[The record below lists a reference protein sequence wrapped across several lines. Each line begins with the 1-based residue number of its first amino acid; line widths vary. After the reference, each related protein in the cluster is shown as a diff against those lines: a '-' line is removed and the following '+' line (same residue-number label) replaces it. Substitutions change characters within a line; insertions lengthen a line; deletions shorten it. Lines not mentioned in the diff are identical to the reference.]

1 MLKLGSLELGALPRI
16 AVPFSDRAGRGEVQA
31 LRRRG
36 LDVAELRVDRFADP
50 APARVLAQL
59 DKFTGLPTIATIRI
73 RAEGGGWIRGE
84 AERLA
89 LFHALAP
96 RVAAL
101 DVELAAGEIRAE
113 VVAAAHQASG
123 LAIVSHH
130 DFGGTPEPGELADVV
145 GRGLE
150 AGADVVKIATAVR
163 DPADVRALAS
173 AALAHGGANLILIGM
188 GEAGVATRLLFA
200 ALGSLL
206 TYASAGEATAPG
218 QLLFDEMLA
227 LMRRLFPAYDAA
239 KAADLD
245 HLDPV

>member
-1 MLKLGSLELGALPRI
+1 MLKLGSLELGVLPRI

-36 LDVAELRVDRFADP
+36 LDVAELRVDRFAD
-50 APARVLAQL
+50 AEPARVLAQL
-59 DKFTGLPTIATIRI
+59 DKFAGLPTIATIRT
-73 RAEGGGWIRGE
+73 RAEGGGWTRGE

-89 LFHALAP
+89 LFRALAP
-96 RVAAL
+96 RVGAL

-113 VVAAAHQASG
+113 VIAAAHHASG

-130 DFGGTPEPGELADVV
+130 DFEATPEPDALADVV

-163 DPADVRALAS
+163 GPADVRALAS

-188 GEAGVATRLLFA
+188 GEGGVATRLLFA
-200 ALGSLL
+200 AFGSLL

-218 QLLFDEMLA
+218 QLPFDEMLA
-227 LMRRLFPAYDAA
+227 LLRRLFPAYDAA

-245 HLDPV
+245 RLDPV